1 MFSGSVFEARV
12 AWHSGDGRA
21 LQTIEVDCVSGELL
35 VGSERIN
42 LDLGFEYP
50 PPGVTLRRLTWDKW
64 RFSWGWSF
72 VNRMSSNARGPGPV
86 RVMARDYGRPGAVIG
101 STRGMIIPDWVL
113 IAVSA
118 VVPAAWWGWKEARRS
133 RRRKRGLCLNCGYD
147 LRASPERCP
156 ECGMGREGNDDIR
169 NSNAEAGMSKGG
181 KSIWRRIRGRAATV
195 AAWGLVLL
203 AVGVAGLWV
212 DSGNATGVDYMRLSR
227 GRIHGMTVGS
237 CRQVLV
243 ASYLSFSDSHSQAA
257 ECTCSWSYFRENK
270 TGYPTLDAAMTKA
283 SAGALKMTAEHR
295 GWFYFSAMDF
305 KASMASTDVVDYTMI
320 VPHWFVLLLLLA
332 WPAKRGSAWWKLRR
346 RRLKG
351 LCLNCGYDLRASPER
366 CPECGTAHAGEIR
379 NPKLE

>member
-1 MFSGSVFEARV
+1 MATGRQSIWRRIRGHTTAAAKWAALAAWGCLVGLTVWTWVFSGSVFEARV

-133 RRRKRGLCLNCGYD
+133 RRRKRGL
-147 LRASPERCP
+147 
-156 ECGMGREGNDDIR
+156 
-169 NSNAEAGMSKGG
+169 
-181 KSIWRRIRGRAATV
+181 
-195 AAWGLVLL
+195 
-203 AVGVAGLWV
+203 
-212 DSGNATGVDYMRLSR
+212 
-227 GRIHGMTVGS
+227 
-237 CRQVLV
+237 
-243 ASYLSFSDSHSQAA
+243 
-257 ECTCSWSYFRENK
+257 
-270 TGYPTLDAAMTKA
+270 
-283 SAGALKMTAEHR
+283 
-295 GWFYFSAMDF
+295 
-305 KASMASTDVVDYTMI
+305 
-320 VPHWFVLLLLLA
+320 
-332 WPAKRGSAWWKLRR
+332 
-346 RRLKG
+346 
-351 LCLNCGYDLRASPER
+351 
-366 CPECGTAHAGEIR
+366 
-379 NPKLE
+379 